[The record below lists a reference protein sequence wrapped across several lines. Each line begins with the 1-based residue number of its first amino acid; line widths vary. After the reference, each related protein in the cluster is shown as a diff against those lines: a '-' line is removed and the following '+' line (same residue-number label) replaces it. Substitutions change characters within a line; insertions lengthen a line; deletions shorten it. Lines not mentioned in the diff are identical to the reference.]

1 VLIVPLVAALLLSM
15 FTVSWADGKLSAE
28 VAPLEDVDQSELAKL
43 GEPVDTRY
51 KLLAAANVIP
61 ELLPPL
67 PSLVPV
73 KGEPAPLMDMS

>member
-1 VLIVPLVAALLLSM
+1 MLIVPLVAALLLSM

-28 VAPLEDVDQSELAKL
+28 VAPFDEVAQSELAKL
-43 GEPVDTRY
+43 GDPAETRY
-51 KLLAAANVIP
+51 KLRAAANVIP

-73 KGEPAPLMDMS
+73 KGEPAPVTVMS